1 MPGYLTMRADLTRG
15 VLMGAPLGYTIGLA
29 VYGGI
34 GYLVA
39 GISGLAIGTVI
50 ATAFAVAGL
59 ILCLRFVRAITAEE
73 VPF

>member
-1 MPGYLTMRADLTRG
+1 MRADLQRG
-15 VLMGAPLGYTIGLA
+15 VLLGAPLGYLIGLA

-39 GISGLAIGTVI
+39 GQTGLAVGAVI

-59 ILCLRFVRAITAEE
+59 VICLRFVRAFTTTE